1 MVEFLSFRQ
10 ECASVQAGS
19 RSRNARFPENSN
31 CSFCVEKKNQFAANC
46 ANMSFAQLTHLLFIV
61 LNHCDAVVT
70 MLLAYSFL
78 LFSYSA
84 YVVFQS
90 ILSTFNISLRLLRC
104 SRDTITGNV
113 CDLDFFFCT
122 CKKFVLS
129 QDHVDTHPVFL
140 FGACISTVFDF
151 IFIFLT
157 IFLVS
162 PLELQCS
169 YCLYCGSSRVNFL
182 CVIEF
187 PFSPSPF

>member
-90 ILSTFNISLRLLRC
+90 VLSTFNISLRLLRC

-122 CKKFVLS
+122 CKNLFFLKIMSTHIPFFFSVL
-129 QDHVDTHPVFL
+129 VFL
-140 FGACISTVFDF
+140 PSLIL
-151 IFIFLT
+151 FL
-157 IFLVS
+157 F
-162 PLELQCS
+162 
-169 YCLYCGSSRVNFL
+169 F
-182 CVIEF
+182 
-187 PFSPSPF
+187 